1 MLKDVEKSVRERFG
15 ERVRQLRAEHE
26 LTQEDL
32 AYRSG
37 VGRVFI
43 SQIENGHK
51 EACLGVLDALAG
63 SFKITLSELMKGV

>member
-1 MLKDVEKSVRERFG
+1 VKKNVRERFG
-15 ERVRQLRAEHE
+15 ARICQLRAEHQ

-51 EACLGVLDALAG
+51 EACLGVLEALAG
-63 SFKITLSELMKGV
+63 SFKITLSDLMKDV